1 MKKVLVLCFGLV
13 TFGAWSQEAVVVPSI
28 SGMLEQT
35 QGNIVALAEAFSEDQ
50 MNWRPAEGVRSVGE
64 TILHTA
70 AANYYIA
77 MKMGYAPPEGVDIMS
92 MESIKGKEAI
102 IDTFKKSSAFIKE
115 KMAMVEAGTFGEEVD
130 LGFAKL
136 NRLSS
141 LLVVLEHN
149 GEHKGQ
155 LIAYARSN
163 GVVPP
168 WSQGAQ

>member
-1 MKKVLVLCFGLV
+1 MKKVLVLLLALGS
-13 TFGAWSQEAVVVPSI
+13 FGAWAQEEVVVPSI
-28 SGMLEQT
+28 TGVLEQA
-35 QGNIVALAEAFSEDQ
+35 QGNIVALAEAFSEEQ
-50 MNWRPAEGVRSVGE
+50 MNWRPAEGIRSVGE

-77 MKMGYAPPEGVDIMS
+77 MRMGYPPPEGVDIMS
-92 MESIKGKEAI
+92 MESIQGKAAI
-102 IDTFKKSSAFIKE
+102 IEAFQQSSAFIKE
-115 KMAMVEAGTFGEEVD
+115 KMAMVENGTLGEEVD

-136 NRLSS
+136 NRMSS
-141 LLVVLEHN
+141 LLVILEHN

-168 WSQGAQ
+168 WSQGGQ

>member
-1 MKKVLVLCFGLV
+1 MKKLSVVLLGLV
-13 TFGAWSQEAVVVPSI
+13 AFSAWSQEAVVVPGI

-35 QGNIVALAEAFSEDQ
+35 QGNIISLAEAFSEEQ
-50 MNWRPAEGVRSVGE
+50 MNWRPAEGIRSVGE

-77 MKMGYAPPEGVDIMS
+77 MRMGYAIPEGVDIMQ
-92 MESIKGKEAI
+92 METIEGKAAI
-102 IDTFKKSSAFIKE
+102 IDTYKQSCAFIAEVMGLVKE
-115 KMAMVEAGTFGEEVD
+115 GTLGEEVD
-130 LGFAKL
+130 LGFTKL

-141 LLVVLEHN
+141 LLVILEHN

-168 WSQGAQ
+168 WSQGQ